1 MRSYNRSAA
10 EEKSSHTCEI
20 CGAEGK
26 FRNDSDI
33 GIHWVRTLCDSCHE
47 DRIKKAIE
55 KRKKMDEN
63 S

>member
-1 MRSYNRSAA
+1 MNTTSAV
-10 EEKSSHTCEI
+10 EKREK
-20 CGAEGK
+20 AV
-26 FRNDSDI
+26 DYVSDE